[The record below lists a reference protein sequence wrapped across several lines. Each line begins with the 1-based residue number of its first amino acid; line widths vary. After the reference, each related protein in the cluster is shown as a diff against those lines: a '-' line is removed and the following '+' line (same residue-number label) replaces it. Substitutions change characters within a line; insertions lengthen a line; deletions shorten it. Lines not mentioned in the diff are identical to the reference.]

1 MELTPC
7 WQCGTPNNDLFCPTC
22 NALQQ
27 PPREYFKILGLPH
40 KLSVDPA
47 ELQKHFYELSRKLH
61 PDRFTQRP
69 PAERENSLQATA
81 ILNDAYRTLKDPVAR
96 AEYVLREN
104 GFDIGEQRS
113 KDVPPELLEEVF
125 ELNMALEEARSGD
138 ESARP
143 QLQEA
148 QDRFGAMLESID
160 GEIQSLFARY
170 DAGHDRQA
178 MQDLR
183 TVLNRRRYIRNLVR
197 DVELALA

>member
-1 MELTPC
+1 MTPC
-7 WQCGTPNNDLFCPTC
+7 WQCGTPNNELFCPTC

-40 KLSVDPA
+40 QLTIDPTD
-47 ELQKHFYELSRKLH
+47 LQKRFYDLSRRLH
-61 PDRFTQRP
+61 PDRFGQRP
-69 PAERENSLQATA
+69 PAEREYSLEATA
-81 ILNDAYRTLKDPVAR
+81 VLNDAYRTLKDPVAR
-96 AEYVLREN
+96 AEYVLKEN

-138 ESARP
+138 EAAKP
-143 QLQEA
+143 ALEEA
-148 QDRFGAMLESID
+148 QGRFRTMLTEID

-170 DAGHDRQA
+170 DAGHNRDA

-183 TVLNRRRYIRNLVR
+183 SVLNRRRYIRNLVR
-197 DVELALA
+197 DVEQALAS